1 MSSGKASWPEL
12 VGMPATPAVTRINT
26 ERPDLTTEV
35 LFVGIS
41 PSPPGFDSTRVC
53 VFLDS
58 RDKLGRVAAVPVI
71 G

>member
-12 VGMPATPAVTRINT
+12 VGMPATPAVNRINK

-35 LFVGIS
+35 LFIGIR

-53 VFLDS
+53 VFLDPQ
-58 RDKLGRVAAVPVI
+58 DKLGRVAAVPVI